1 MSQKNKR
8 KAVHKN
14 RKTDDVEK
22 QREDTDPELTEWEKS
37 RRRIWIYVKVSS
49 VFALLI
55 VTLYAGKWV
64 YESNKLTTLEEE
76 CRVAKKKGDW
86 ITLEIKAREWASW
99 EPDNYMP
106 WMYAATAVQE
116 NGGTPTELAAY
127 LKQLPEN
134 APFLAFQELSDIRYR
149 SGEVKDAAKI
159 FEQLVERD
167 PTSVEAHR
175 RLNFYYAMT
184 VQRAKLINESMRA
197 IELGAA
203 TPESFVYLV
212 GADWLT
218 FTNGYEVVA
227 KWAEKYPND
236 NEDLQVASAV
246 HLITAGYSESMTE
259 NPRMKEL
266 LANRKGL
273 LKSLTKKFPDNIELL
288 ALQLSQAAF
297 LADDETVRDL
307 LSGVKANVDD
317 DSRFWRFKGW
327 YHAFH
332 EQWAEA
338 KEAYTTCLELNP
350 YDWLCMHE
358 LSGVL
363 RQLEEK
369 EELKRIQAISFI
381 GKQIQRDVLQAPR
394 TDQLPIEV
402 LLKIE
407 KFIRDCGQAEVAS
420 KLSDLIKEM
429 QRKQR

>member
-8 KAVHKN
+8 KAVQQN
-14 RKTDDVEK
+14 RKQSK
-22 QREDTDPELTEWEKS
+22 SDTQVDNTSPELSEWEKS
-37 RRRIWIYVKVSS
+37 RRRIWIYIKVSS
-49 VFALLI
+49 VFAILVVI
-55 VTLYAGKWV
+55 LYAGKWV
-64 YESNKLTTLEEE
+64 YESNKVATLEDE
-76 CRVAKKKGDW
+76 CQAAKKSGDW
-86 ITLEIKAREWASW
+86 VTLEIKAREWASW

-116 NGGTPTELAAY
+116 NGGSPQELAAY

-159 FEQLVERD
+159 FKRLVERD

-184 VQRAKLINESMRA
+184 RQRENLINESLRA
-197 IELGAA
+197 IETGAA
-203 TPESFVYLV
+203 IPESFVYLI

-227 KWAEKYPND
+227 KWAEKYPQD
-236 NEDLQVASAV
+236 NEELQVASAV
-246 HLITAGYSESMTE
+246 HLITSGYSESMTE

-266 LANRKGL
+266 LANRKRL
-273 LKSLTKKFPDNIELL
+273 LESLTKKFPDNIEIL

-297 LADDETVRDL
+297 LADDETVREL
-307 LSGVKANVDD
+307 LSGVKANVDE

-338 KEAYTTCLELNP
+338 KEAYETCLDLNP
-350 YDWLCMHE
+350 YDWLGMHE
-358 LSGVL
+358 LSAVL

-369 EELKRIQAISFI
+369 EELQRIQDISFA
-381 GKQIQRDVLQAPR
+381 GKQIQRDVLQAKR

-407 KFIRDCGQAEVAS
+407 KYIRDCGQAEIAG
-420 KLSDLIKEM
+420 KLSELIKEM

>member
-184 VQRAKLINESMRA
+184 VQRAKLINESMRILVYFFHTMGELCISPVALSYVSKLVPGRMIAMMFGIWYLAVA
-197 IELGAA
+197 IGMKLAGVFGEASEGIAKSEGL
-203 TPESFVYLV
+203 SYFF
-212 GADWLT
+212 WLLT
-218 FTNGYEVVA
+218 AVA
-227 KWAEKYPND
+227 
-236 NEDLQVASAV
+236 
-246 HLITAGYSESMTE
+246 I
-259 NPRMKEL
+259 
-266 LANRKGL
+266 GL
-273 LKSLTKKFPDNIELL
+273 
-288 ALQLSQAAF
+288 
-297 LADDETVRDL
+297 
-307 LSGVKANVDD
+307 
-317 DSRFWRFKGW
+317 
-327 YHAFH
+327 
-332 EQWAEA
+332 
-338 KEAYTTCLELNP
+338 
-350 YDWLCMHE
+350 
-358 LSGVL
+358 GVL
-363 RQLEEK
+363 SAALYPVIK
-369 EELKRIQAISFI
+369 
-381 GKQIQRDVLQAPR
+381 
-394 TDQLPIEV
+394 
-402 LLKIE
+402 
-407 KFIRDCGQAEVAS
+407 
-420 KLSDLIKEM
+420 KLM
-429 QRKQR
+429 HGVR

>member
-1 MSQKNKR
+1 
-8 KAVHKN
+8 
-14 RKTDDVEK
+14 
-22 QREDTDPELTEWEKS
+22 
-37 RRRIWIYVKVSS
+37 
-49 VFALLI
+49 
-55 VTLYAGKWV
+55 
-64 YESNKLTTLEEE
+64 
-76 CRVAKKKGDW
+76 
-86 ITLEIKAREWASW
+86 
-99 EPDNYMP
+99 
-106 WMYAATAVQE
+106 
-116 NGGTPTELAAY
+116 
-127 LKQLPEN
+127 
-134 APFLAFQELSDIRYR
+134 
-149 SGEVKDAAKI
+149 
-159 FEQLVERD
+159 
-167 PTSVEAHR
+167 
-175 RLNFYYAMT
+175 
-184 VQRAKLINESMRA
+184 
-197 IELGAA
+197 
-203 TPESFVYLV
+203 
-212 GADWLT
+212 
-218 FTNGYEVVA
+218 
-227 KWAEKYPND
+227 
-236 NEDLQVASAV
+236 
-246 HLITAGYSESMTE
+246 MTE

>member
-1 MSQKNKR
+1 MRNTKTIFFFANFYEYQAKQWARRTSQKLFTRTEKR
-8 KAVHKN
+8 
-14 RKTDDVEK
+14 TTSEK
-22 QREDTDPELTEWEKS
+22 QRKDTDPELTEWDKS
-37 RRRIWIYVKVSS
+37 RRRIWIYVKISS
-49 VFALLI
+49 VLAILI

-116 NGGTPTELAAY
+116 NGGSPTELAAY

-273 LKSLTKKFPDNIELL
+273 LESLSKRVPRQHRTPRL
-288 ALQLSQAAF
+288 AA
-297 LADDETVRDL
+297 
-307 LSGVKANVDD
+307 
-317 DSRFWRFKGW
+317 
-327 YHAFH
+327 
-332 EQWAEA
+332 
-338 KEAYTTCLELNP
+338 
-350 YDWLCMHE
+350 
-358 LSGVL
+358 
-363 RQLEEK
+363 
-369 EELKRIQAISFI
+369 
-381 GKQIQRDVLQAPR
+381 
-394 TDQLPIEV
+394 
-402 LLKIE
+402 
-407 KFIRDCGQAEVAS
+407 VAS
-420 KLSDLIKEM
+420 CVSG
-429 QRKQR
+429 